1 MKASSIVILPQD
13 RLLLGVVRLVCAACA
28 HDEATSSNLV
38 DGSSSM
44 LLESLDLAGLELN
57 DRLDVITFILFE

>member
-13 RLLLGVVRLVCAACA
+13 RLLLGVVRLVCATCA
-28 HDEATSSNLV
+28 HDEAASSNLV